1 MGGFGELNKVL
12 FDVGGLPA
20 SEVFESMDLF
30 SDKVIPNVRVSTER
44 AAIE

>member
-1 MGGFGELNKVL
+1 MGGFDELKVL

-30 SDKVIPNVRVSTER
+30 AGKVMPTVRGLDGECREV
-44 AAIE
+44 

>member
-1 MGGFGELNKVL
+1 VPFYVE
-12 FDVGGLPA
+12 GLPA

-30 SDKVIPNVRVSTER
+30 ADKVIPNVRVSTER